1 MPAEPRAAVLKQ
13 LADLCAQAKLS
24 DKPVHDT
31 APENGPDDTNTTWG
45 YAARFTPDGK
55 RIVSS
60 GFDLKVRVWDTTT
73 GRHLK
78 VLAEIPERPRS
89 IAISPEGK
97 RVAVSMDKVGVRVFD
112 LETNAQIGEITYKP
126 DPKEQWSGGFPVEF
140 DRAGRLIT
148 PISQNEVGI
157 FAADLSVAP
166 IRLGP
171 HLKGVRGLAVSNEAG
186 LIVTG
191 DGYGALRKFS
201 LETGKLTASAD
212 VAGEAIDYLAASTD
226 GKQLAVVIGGTVTI
240 VGLSDDRPPL
250 KIVAHPA
257 YSVFALRFTK
267 DGKGLITCRTHPELW
282 NVSSG
287 EKIRNFGPYTDL
299 CHSIDV
305 SPDGKY
311 AVTTNMGSDVRLWEI
326 DSGIFFQRYGRYI
339 PGR

>member
-24 DKPVHDT
+24 DKPLHDT

-60 GFDLKVRVWDTTT
+60 GFDLKVRVWDTAS

-78 VLAEIPERPRS
+78 VLAEIPDRPRS
-89 IAISPEGK
+89 IAISPDGK
-97 RVAVSMDKVGVRVFD
+97 RVAVSMDKSGVRVFD
-112 LETNAQIGEITYKP
+112 LETNAQLGEIAYKP
-126 DPKEQWSGGFPVEF
+126 DPKEQWWGGFPVEF

-148 PISQNEVGI
+148 PISPNEVGI
-157 FAADLSVAP
+157 FATDLSVAP

-186 LIVTG
+186 VIVTG
-191 DGYGALRKFS
+191 DGYGALRTFS
-201 LETGKLTASAD
+201 LETGKMMASAD
-212 VAGEAIDYLAASTD
+212 VGGEAIDYLAVSAD
-226 GKQLAVVIGGTVTI
+226 GKQLAVVVGGTVTL
-240 VGLSDDRPPL
+240 VGLSDNRPPQ
-250 KIVAHPA
+250 KIVVHPVF
-257 YSVFALRFTK
+257 SVFAIRFTK

-282 NVSSG
+282 NASSG

-326 DSGIFFQRYGRYI
+326 DSGVFFRRYGRYI
-339 PGR
+339 PGH